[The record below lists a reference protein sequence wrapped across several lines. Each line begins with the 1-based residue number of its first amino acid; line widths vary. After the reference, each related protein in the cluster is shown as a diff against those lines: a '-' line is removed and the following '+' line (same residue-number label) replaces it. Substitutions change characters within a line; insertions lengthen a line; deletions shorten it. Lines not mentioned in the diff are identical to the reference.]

1 MRLAPISSR
10 ETRGAKVEA
19 CASRKAAIARTR
31 EPQTTADQR
40 PQRGGACGLRR
51 QRGPNQALKGQGFTG
66 SVDALR
72 LSAGDQIERKRD
84 TRRKRQNDA
93 PIDRTL
99 RNDHRS
105 HEPQAKAQR
114 LARGHALPQQHGKD
128 AARRANEIGAC
139 RRRQRDP
146 RQGKKITG
154 HRPTQ
159 EQRRIVNAQIFAKP
173 STRGN
178 RKHRWRQQRHAARV
192 RQARGEAVT
201 VMAWLA
207 VSQLEPNPKLGS
219 VLDSASAMRHES
231 VLPRTR
237 GVCGVEVCRVGRN
250 HLD

>member
-66 SVDALR
+66 SADALR

-128 AARRANEIGAC
+128 AARRTNEIGAC

-146 RQGKKITG
+146 RPGKKITG
-154 HRPTQ
+154 HRGYRPQ
-159 EQRRIVNAQIFAKP
+159 PAQKLRPEPRLAAGPGSIQLP
-173 STRGN
+173 SRSAAPSG
-178 RKHRWRQQRHAARV
+178 RRWRTSPNSGTAAN
-192 RQARGEAVT
+192 
-201 VMAWLA
+201 
-207 VSQLEPNPKLGS
+207 S
-219 VLDSASAMRHES
+219 
-231 VLPRTR
+231 
-237 GVCGVEVCRVGRN
+237 
-250 HLD
+250 